1 MQRKRREREEGVK
14 KRQKLSPRA
23 AMARAKGQR
32 NIPVTEF
39 SSSPLATSP
48 PSSSSLYIERNG
60 GMALTVQMFGVGLV
74 RPEGLLVN
82 EGIRAGKVRDRRR
95 VELSI

>member
-1 MQRKRREREEGVK
+1 MQKGEKEEGVK
-14 KRQKLSPRA
+14 KKAKTFSSRGNG
-23 AMARAKGQR
+23 ARAKGQR

-39 SSSPLATSP
+39 FSSLLATSP
-48 PSSSSLYIERNG
+48 SPSSSLYIKRNG

-82 EGIRAGKVRDRRR
+82 EGIRAGKVRDGRR
-95 VELSI
+95 VELPI

>member
-1 MQRKRREREEGVK
+1 MQRKRERKKRELKK
-14 KRQKLSPRA
+14 KRQKLSP
-23 AMARAKGQR
+23 RAKGQR

-82 EGIRAGKVRDRRR
+82 EGIRAGKVRDGRR
-95 VELSI
+95 VELPI

>member
-1 MQRKRREREEGVK
+1 MQREKGEKEEGVK
-14 KRQKLSPRA
+14 RRQKLSLRA
-23 AMARAKGQR
+23 AMARSKGQR

-39 SSSPLATSP
+39 FSSPLAASP
-48 PSSSSLYIERNG
+48 CAVIAVHKAYNG

-82 EGIRAGKVRDRRR
+82 EGIRAGKVRDGRR

>member
-1 MQRKRREREEGVK
+1 MQRKRERK
-14 KRQKLSPRA
+14 KRELKKRGKNFLLARQWR
-23 AMARAKGQR
+23 ARAKGQR

-39 SSSPLATSP
+39 FSSPLATS
-48 PSSSSLYIERNG
+48 SLYIKRNG

-82 EGIRAGKVRDRRR
+82 EGIRAGKVRDGRR
-95 VELSI
+95 VELPI